1 MTETVIVAVLSLAG
15 TLIGTYLANRKSA
28 YSHADHRRAWD
39 NEE

>member
-1 MTETVIVAVLSLAG
+1 MTEAIVVALLGFAG
-15 TLIGTYLANRKSA
+15 TLIGTYMANRKSA